1 MNTDPENNDEL
12 RKLWQSAGRQNPKEA
27 EKIMQ
32 LVEAR
37 AKSFERTI
45 FWRNIR
51 EYAAAA
57 VAGPLFL
64 WLAYIGRDPI
74 VRVGNFVVG
83 LGALWIMIFMWLM
96 QRSRSSPPPES
107 SGKDYQNRLVG
118 MYDRQIRLLKT
129 AWLWYA
135 LPLTAGLALSTFGS
149 ARGSLILR
157 AGIACLMVLFGIGLG
172 VLNWN
177 AANRVAK
184 EKEQL
189 TGMLDSTE

>member
-1 MNTDPENNDEL
+1 MNTDPDRNDEL
-12 RKLWQSAGRQNPKEA
+12 RTLWQSAGRQNHKEA

-74 VRVGNFVVG
+74 VRVGNFIVG
-83 LGALWIMIFMWLM
+83 ASAIWILIFMWLM
-96 QRSRSSPPPES
+96 QRSRSGPPPES
-107 SGKDYQNRLVG
+107 SGKDYQNRLLAI
-118 MYDRQIRLLKT
+118 YDRQITLLKT

-149 ARGSLILR
+149 ARGSLSLR
-157 AGIACLMVLFGIGLG
+157 AGIGCLMVLFGIGLG

-177 AANRVAK
+177 AAKRVAK

-189 TGMLDSTE
+189 TSMLDSAE